1 MLTIVMH
8 FLRCAW
14 QDARD
19 DKNMFFSNNPFK
31 QQNKT
36 LHLLFFLGSCLT
48 FSSPNIRKACHL
60 LSAGNKRASCH
71 AYRRKASF
79 LIETMVVLPLFVCFA
94 VFLLFHFR
102 VMEIQSDVGQA
113 LSYTAR
119 LMAFS
124 AYNEKE
130 TSDNGD
136 FVNMTEAKVLFHAK
150 LSEYGCPDRFIE
162 FGNLGISLVESELDG
177 RDIKLS
183 AVYRVKLPVSVFGV
197 KAYTITQNAVSAKW
211 IGDRETSVTDEGKWV
226 YITPSGKAYHT
237 RTDCPYLD
245 LTIRAVSWTDMLTLR
260 NKSGAKYKACETC
273 GQEATI
279 MQLIYVTD
287 YGDRYHSTLT
297 CPGLK
302 RTILMVKPSETGD
315 RHACPKCGK

>member
-1 MLTIVMH
+1 MS
-8 FLRCAW
+8 FE
-14 QDARD
+14 
-19 DKNMFFSNNPFK
+19 

-36 LHLLFFLGSCLT
+36 PHLHFFLGSC
-48 FSSPNIRKACHL
+48 FAAFSPNNRKARHL

-102 VMEIQSDVGQA
+102 VMEIQSGVGQA

-119 LMAFS
+119 FMAFS
-124 AYNEKE
+124 AYKE
-130 TSDNGD
+130 QDTSDKGD
-136 FVNMTEAKVLFHAK
+136 FVNMAEATVLFHAK

-162 FGNLGISLVESELDG
+162 FGSMGISLAESDLEG
-177 RDIKLS
+177 RDIKLA
-183 AVYRVKLPVSVFGV
+183 AVYRVKLPITVFGV

-211 IGDRETSVTDEGKWV
+211 IGDRVTNTTDDSQWV
-226 YITPSGKAYHT
+226 YITPTGTAYHT

-260 NKSGAKYKACETC
+260 NKSGGKYKACETC
-273 GQEATI
+273 GKEATI
-279 MQLIYVTD
+279 MQLMYVTD

-302 RTILMVKPSETGD
+302 RTILMVKPSETGG
-315 RHACPKCGK
+315 RHACPKCAASH